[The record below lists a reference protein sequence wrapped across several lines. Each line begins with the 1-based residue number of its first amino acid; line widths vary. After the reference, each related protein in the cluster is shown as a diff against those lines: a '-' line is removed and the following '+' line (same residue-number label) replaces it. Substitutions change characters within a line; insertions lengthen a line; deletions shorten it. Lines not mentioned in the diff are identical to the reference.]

1 MFFCTDGVIWVK
13 KPKYDK
19 KTNVKQNWYQTLQS
33 ADVCKHLISSLLL
46 SFLSSVDFCHMV
58 FFAAWQKTKQRRFA
72 ACCDGRNWAE
82 LLEEQTPGVPS
93 GSDLIRRR
101 VQTGWQ
107 IRDDFLL
114 LSSLNPPLVAL
125 TADSLQRFPVYQF
138 SRVVVTLSKLVDF
151 LCAALSLCIDTQQ
164 SWDYYAVY
172 ISGSFCVGW

>member
-19 KTNVKQNWYQTLQS
+19 ETNITVSRRLQTFDFFS
-33 ADVCKHLISSLLL
+33 SSLIS
-46 SFLSSVDFCHMV
+46 FFCDFCHMV

-82 LLEEQTPGVPS
+82 LLEEQTPGVTS

-107 IRDDFLL
+107 IRNDFLL

>member
-1 MFFCTDGVIWVK
+1 MEWFESRSQNMTRKQMSNKTDTKHYSQQTFANIWF
-13 KPKYDK
+13 
-19 KTNVKQNWYQTLQS
+19 
-33 ADVCKHLISSLLL
+33 LL
-46 SFLSSVDFCHMV
+46 SVDFCHMD

-82 LLEEQTPGVPS
+82 LLEEQTPGVTS

>member
-1 MFFCTDGVIWVK
+1 MHHISGLNTDVFLHWWSDLSQEAKIWQGNK
-13 KPKYDK
+13 HYS
-19 KTNVKQNWYQTLQS
+19 QQTF
-33 ADVCKHLISSLLL
+33 ANIWFLL
-46 SFLSSVDFCHMV
+46 SVDFCHMV

-82 LLEEQTPGVPS
+82 LLEEQTPGVTS

>member
-19 KTNVKQNWYQTLQS
+19 ETNITVSRHLQTFDFFS
-33 ADVCKHLISSLLL
+33 SSLISFFCG
-46 SFLSSVDFCHMV
+46 FLSHG

-82 LLEEQTPGVPS
+82 LLEEQTPGVTS

-151 LCAALSLCIDTQQ
+151 LCAALSLWIDTQQ